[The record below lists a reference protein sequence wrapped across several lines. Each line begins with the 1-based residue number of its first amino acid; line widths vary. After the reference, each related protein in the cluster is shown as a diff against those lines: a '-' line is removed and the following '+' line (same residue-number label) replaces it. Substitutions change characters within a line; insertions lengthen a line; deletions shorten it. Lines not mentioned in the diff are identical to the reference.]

1 MRFLIIII
9 IFIFYFY
16 SCTNNRHGETIVS
29 EPKPDPWVYINRIS
43 DTLEETEFSI
53 YNSFYKN
60 LTIAQNSNFRV
71 PSKYR
76 IGQNKYL
83 KLVLTSVESYD
94 AVGVIWDYDNSCNI
108 QFGLYNH
115 MLIDDTFFKAT
126 YDNIDSV
133 LFNYILGTFNKNNSD
148 YPNARIRIY
157 EIRETGQ
164 KEVIR
169 TIDELAKGY
178 MLFMNYYS
186 ELKYKKPFIKL
197 SYKKQSKLMKE
208 IPFEINYDFYRMYHF
223 GRKPEVPKVK

>member
-1 MRFLIIII
+1 MKTGLIFTSILL
-9 IFIFYFY
+9 FV
-16 SCTNNRHGETIVS
+16 SCSQEKNYPEYVPETKI
-29 EPKPDPWVYINRIS
+29 DPWVYINRIS

-53 YNSFYKN
+53 YNSFDKN
-60 LTIAQNSNFRV
+60 LTVAQNSNYRL
-71 PSKYR
+71 PLKYR
-76 IGQNKYL
+76 IGQNKYF

-94 AVGVIWDYDNSCNI
+94 AVGIIWGYDNSCNV

-126 YDNIDSV
+126 YDNMDSV
-133 LFNYILGTFNKNNSD
+133 FFNYILGTFNKDNSD

-164 KEVIR
+164 NEIIR
-169 TIDELAKGY
+169 AIDELAKGY

-186 ELKYKKPFIKL
+186 ELKYKKPFIEL

-208 IPFEINYDFYRMYHF
+208 IPFELNYDFYRMYFF
-223 GRKPEVPKVK
+223 GRKPEVPELN